1 MQELT
6 NKTAESTAMETSTST
21 NTFTADEL
29 SLVAINPFPNNLF
42 SYIADNVNNP
52 DANVPKYIKQ
62 VLDEVVSSG
71 CNTILLN
78 CAYRQVDAILKEIH
92 ENNIPLKVIL
102 DLSYSI
108 DSVDHCL
115 QVLQHYGFIPYKYD
129 PETYI
134 NFPYAGKIS
143 GWQIMDQPHC
153 WDWGQVYSEF
163 CNSNIDTETTPDTLN
178 ALTLG
183 YALADALGR
192 EHKEDNALQHISRL
206 VMFNLAAIPDM
217 EKVSDPHT
225 QNAIMKWT
233 GPSKTYSEYVEAI
246 DRMFKPKV
254 WSYDFYPFIKY
265 DGTSTL
271 VVKSKEFF
279 HYLSVFGN
287 KIKKIN
293 KTKKDP
299 DPTVCFWAYSMVTRH
314 SCKNTATGNTI
325 WEQPAPTLGM
335 LRFAAFNALAYGA
348 KGIVYWRFGLS
359 TSHSNG
365 EDTISFHDAP
375 IVCGIPGNGLPEP
388 VIIIKRPTLD
398 LIKTVNREIHQ
409 IKSAFAGTTVVK
421 CQHFPAYDSIN
432 KCSYEGVPY
441 DAENQ
446 SSADEPYKHIG
457 AEGAGVVVSHLQ
469 KGLSTTQVN
478 YLLMV
483 NKDYSNPQK
492 ISIVFY
498 NTSPEIINAITEDT
512 PSKSF
517 IEHLNYT
524 QYKATLSEG
533 GIILFKWVSLKSRT
547 QTKID
552 DQTITDTIE
561 AGKVHKGDNKES

>member
-1 MQELT
+1 
-6 NKTAESTAMETSTST
+6 
-21 NTFTADEL
+21 
-29 SLVAINPFPNNLF
+29 
-42 SYIADNVNNP
+42 
-52 DANVPKYIKQ
+52 
-62 VLDEVVSSG
+62 
-71 CNTILLN
+71 
-78 CAYRQVDAILKEIH
+78 
-92 ENNIPLKVIL
+92 
-102 DLSYSI
+102 
-108 DSVDHCL
+108 
-115 QVLQHYGFIPYKYD
+115 
-129 PETYI
+129 
-134 NFPYAGKIS
+134 
-143 GWQIMDQPHC
+143 
-153 WDWGQVYSEF
+153 
-163 CNSNIDTETTPDTLN
+163 
-178 ALTLG
+178 
-183 YALADALGR
+183 
-192 EHKEDNALQHISRL
+192 
-206 VMFNLAAIPDM
+206 
-217 EKVSDPHT
+217 
-225 QNAIMKWT
+225 
-233 GPSKTYSEYVEAI
+233 
-246 DRMFKPKV
+246 
-254 WSYDFYPFIKY
+254 
-265 DGTSTL
+265 
-271 VVKSKEFF
+271 
-279 HYLSVFGN
+279 
-287 KIKKIN
+287 
-293 KTKKDP
+293 
-299 DPTVCFWAYSMVTRH
+299 
-314 SCKNTATGNTI
+314 
-325 WEQPAPTLGM
+325 M

-483 NKDYSNPQK
+483 NKDCSNPQK